1 MHMFTHCS
9 FSPCTK
15 CFKVFFFLPRKAVSL
30 SLFSSVCR
38 QSSLPPR
45 GAVAGS
51 SSSSRPP
58 SRVTVSLEQSSK
70 SLLEHSSPFLSL
82 LDGTS
87 SCCPSVFCQS
97 LLFPRCSSQFAL
109 SLLFPYLI
117 FFFFLFIFFL
127 PPLSL
132 FHATLSHAHTRLF
145 YFFVFVVCAFTH
157 THRVCAFTLTHTH
170 TRARALPRVLIIIII
185 IISSP

>member
-1 MHMFTHCS
+1 MFTHCH
-9 FSPCTK
+9 SPPAQNASR
-15 CFKVFFFLPRKAVSL
+15 FFFFLPRKAVSL

-170 TRARALPRVLIIIII
+170 THARALPRVLIIIII